1 MKNEESEAKAEKLLA
16 EITQPTSYNCINCNK
31 QFTNEVVLRVHAE
44 TAHNQIIVSLSR
56 FCPEKLDTK
65 LVKKLDTKLVEKFD
79 TKEPEPA
86 QEDEQTKPYQCNQC
100 PSRFKQSIS

>member
-44 TAHNQIIVSLSR
+44 TAHSQIIVSLSR
-56 FCPEKLDTK
+56 FCPEKFDTKK
-65 LVKKLDTKLVEKFD
+65 LVKKFDTKLVE
-79 TKEPEPA
+79 KEPEPA